1 MRRLWILGEKETCTT
16 HRLQPL
22 FAANPILARLR
33 LVQVSYF
40 SSPPPPVSDFLL
52 FPLVFTSSVLFCFSH
67 LDGSY
72 LSNKKMVTKFL

>member
-1 MRRLWILGEKETCTT
+1 
-16 HRLQPL
+16 
-22 FAANPILARLR
+22 

-72 LSNKKMVTKFL
+72 LSNKKMVTEFL